1 MVAILLTEEN
11 VDDLMQYPL
20 VKRVGTAS
28 YLSIREEYFAKWQ
41 KLTLEERRKGILE
54 QAQRVNEELAE
65 DVKELAKGAEA
76 DLSGENASIAMLQG
90 INRDEPDEDE
100 GLLDYGEGY
109 EDEPEGG
116 INEDSLSGEKGK
128 NAFMAMLQGINSE
141 GADEDEE
148 PLDYGDDS
156 AGDEEPDED
165 EEPLDYGEGYEEVED
180 EEPLDYGEDSAED
193 EEPIHEEKVANP
205 VKETVVRKPTHEEVK
220 YATVKE
226 YVMAHGGVDKKT
238 LVGIYGF
245 KAVQKEV
252 NMGTVFEYGGM
263 VSI

>member
-76 DLSGENASIAMLQG
+76 DLSGENAFMAMLQG
-90 INRDEPDEDE
+90 INSDEPDEDDE
-100 GLLDYGEGY
+100 PLDYG
-109 EDEPEGG
+109 DEPEED

-141 GADEDEE
+141 GADED
-148 PLDYGDDS
+148 G
-156 AGDEEPDED
+156 EPDED
-165 EEPLDYGEGYEEVED
+165 EEPLDYGD
-180 EEPLDYGEDSAED
+180 EPEED

>member
-41 KLTLEERRKGILE
+41 KLTFEERRKGILE

-76 DLSGENASIAMLQG
+76 NLSGENAFIAMLQG
-90 INRDEPDEDE
+90 INSDEPDEDDE
-100 GLLDYGEGY
+100 PLDYGEGY
-109 EDEPEGG
+109 EDEPEGD

-148 PLDYGDDS
+148 PLDY
-156 AGDEEPDED
+156 EEPD
-165 EEPLDYGEGYEEVED
+165 
-180 EEPLDYGEDSAED
+180 ED
-193 EEPIHEEKVANP
+193 EEPIHEEKVANL